1 MPSRR
6 CMSCSSSGVRGFF
19 DEDCA
24 AEALSEDFGGAVD
37 IVVAYYTN
45 SKSLQNC

>member
-24 AEALSEDFGGAVD
+24 AGASLDDFDGVEA
-37 IVVAYYTN
+37 IVVA
-45 SKSLQNC
+45 